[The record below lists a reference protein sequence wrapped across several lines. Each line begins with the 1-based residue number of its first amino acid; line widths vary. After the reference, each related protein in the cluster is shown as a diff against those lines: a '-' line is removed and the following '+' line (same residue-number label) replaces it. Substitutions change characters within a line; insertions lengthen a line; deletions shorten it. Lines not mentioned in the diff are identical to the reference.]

1 MIILKNISEYI
12 SQIANTIGETIKFD
26 VLIVDKHLSIL
37 GDSDLEKI
45 SNDSC
50 IRKDSIL
57 AKVMEERKKII
68 LNSKKNFEG
77 CRKCSKLNYCPVE
90 RIIGIPLIY
99 KNNVVGSIGVIAN
112 NLEDKLKMI
121 ENEENYLKFI
131 DRMVELIFNKMNEKE
146 KLMEISLLSKRMEI
160 VLDSVDESLIL
171 VSDNGK
177 VINSNVG
184 FNKLTGNIEVNNI
197 KEIIDEELINRVL
210 IDKNE
215 IKYKEIRIKNKVYL
229 VTMKP
234 VLLDYKNKGAL
245 IKLRPLKDVN
255 QQINDLYTHS
265 LDIDFDDL
273 IGESD
278 EIISIKSK
286 IRQIASSSSTVLISG
301 ETGTGKEVIARLIH
315 NNSNRRN
322 GTFVAINC
330 SAIPEELIES
340 ELFGYEEGAFS
351 GAKKGGKIGK
361 FQLADQ
367 GTLFLDEIGEMK
379 IHLQSKLLR
388 VLQEKTI
395 SKVGG
400 LEDIDV
406 DVRIIA
412 ATNKELNNLVNEGKF
427 REDLYYRLNVIPF
440 IVPPLRHRQGD
451 IKMLLDHYLKF
462 YSNKLNKK
470 VDDFTDQ
477 ALNKLMCYPWYGNVR
492 ELKNIIEFAI
502 NITKNNIITIKDLP
516 RSILEEGK
524 IEKDQLNI
532 EKKTRELIISA
543 LKVFGYSTLG
553 KKRAAKA
560 LGISIATLY
569 RKMNEFNII
578 QD

>member
-1 MIILKNISEYI
+1 MS
-12 SQIANTIGETIKFD
+12 TIKFD
-26 VLIVDKHLSIL
+26 VLIVDQHLSIL

-45 SNDSC
+45 SNEAC
-50 IRKDSIL
+50 IRKNSIL
-57 AKVMEERKKII
+57 AKVMAEKKKII
-68 LNSKKNFEG
+68 VNSKKNFIG
-77 CRKCSKLNYCPVE
+77 CQKCSKINDCPVE

-99 KNNVVGSIGVIAN
+99 KNNVIGSIGVIAN

-171 VSDNGK
+171 VSDHGK
-177 VINSNVG
+177 IINSNIG
-184 FNKLTGNIEVNNI
+184 FNKLMGNIKVKNI
-197 KEIIDEELINRVL
+197 KEIINEELINKVL
-210 IDKNE
+210 VNKNE
-215 IKYKEIRIKNKVYL
+215 IKYKEIKIMDKLYL

-234 VLLDYKNKGAL
+234 VLLDDRNKGAL

-255 QQINDLYTHS
+255 QQINDLYTAS
-265 LDIDFDDL
+265 LDINFDDL
-273 IGESD
+273 IGKSD
-278 EIISIKSK
+278 EIIGIKNK
-286 IRQIASSSSTVLISG
+286 IRQIANSSSTVLISG

-315 NNSNRRN
+315 NNSNRKN

-351 GAKKGGKIGK
+351 RGKKGGKIGK

-367 GTLFLDEIGEMK
+367 GTLFLDEIAEMK

-388 VLQEKTI
+388 VLQEKSI

-412 ATNKELNNLVNEGKF
+412 ATNKELNNLVNEDKF

-440 IVPPLRHRQGD
+440 TVLPLRHRQGD
-451 IKMLLDHYLKF
+451 IKILLEHYLKF
-462 YSNKLNKK
+462 YSEKLNKEAN
-470 VDDFTDQ
+470 DFTDE
-477 ALNKLMCYPWYGNVR
+477 ALKKLLCYPWYGNVR

-502 NITKNNIITIKDLP
+502 NITKNNIITLKDLP

-524 IEKDQLNI
+524 IQKDQPNI
-532 EKKTRELIISA
+532 EKKTKELIISA

-560 LGISIATLY
+560 LGISISTFIE
-569 RKMNEFNII
+569 R
-578 QD
+578 